1 MENSPLMSGS
11 RSTPSSYQSASTAP
25 IHTLGFARS
34 RSGSHAG
41 CCSHEHTHEHIDMK
55 QMQKDKNLHVQ
66 MSLHTLEAH
75 VDQTCPTMG

>member
-1 MENSPLMSGS
+1 
-11 RSTPSSYQSASTAP
+11 
-25 IHTLGFARS
+25 
-34 RSGSHAG
+34 
-41 CCSHEHTHEHIDMK
+41 MK